1 MSNLKRAL
9 TLTILF
15 SAGACFPFFG
25 GRPGQSGLA
34 RKVVQRKEP
43 PRSLVASDNTR
54 CLVDD
59 QKYRETIVGTSV
71 TCYWTSDH
79 ESRVVNGSGGGSAN
93 LPAEAGVTKR
103 DAKGT
108 APAARKPN

>member
-1 MSNLKRAL
+1 MLHMKKAV
-9 TLTILF
+9 TLAILL
-15 SAGACFPFFG
+15 SAAACFPFFG

-59 QKYRETIVGTSV
+59 QKYRDTVIGTSV
-71 TCYWTSDH
+71 TCYWTADH
-79 ESRVVNGSGGGSAN
+79 ESRVVTGGGGSNN
-93 LPAEAGVTKR
+93 LPDEVATKKR

-108 APAARKPN
+108 APAVRRPK